1 MISRH
6 MSRIDIN
13 RSGELEAFVTVVD
26 RGSFSAA
33 ARTLGVTPSAISK
46 LVARLEARLGS
57 RLVHRSTR
65 AIQLTDEGRAY
76 YDRGVRIL
84 ADLDEAERN
93 ATRGAPRGRVR
104 INTSFPVGSAVL
116 LPLIPLLARLHP
128 ELEIDI
134 TLTDRVIDLVEERT
148 DIAIRWGALPSSDL
162 VARKLGETRQVIV
175 GAPAYLRRA
184 GTPRTVRDLDAHQRL
199 GWSVT
204 RSSPDWPLRV
214 GRRIVSIPTTPQLR
228 AADAETLRLLALSG
242 MGLVRLSRYHV
253 HADLMR
259 GRLVPVLESLNPLDT
274 APIHAVFL
282 GRPGRLAPRIRAV
295 LDFLE
300 EHATAR
306 LRTLA

>member
-1 MISRH
+1 MAH
-6 MSRIDIN
+6 MPRTDIN

-26 RGSFSAA
+26 RGGFSAA

-46 LVARLEARLGS
+46 LVARLEARLGA

-65 AIQLTDEGRAY
+65 AIQLTDEGQAY
-76 YDRGVRIL
+76 YDRGVRVL
-84 ADLDEAERN
+84 ADLDEAEQN
-93 ATRGAPRGRVR
+93 ATRGEPRGRVR
-104 INTSFPVGSAVL
+104 INTSFPFGTVIL
-116 LPLIPLLARLHP
+116 LPLVPRLTRLHP

-134 TLTDRVIDLVEERT
+134 ALTDRVIDLVEERT
-148 DIAIRWGALPSSDL
+148 DIAIRWGALASSDL
-162 VARKLGETRQVIV
+162 IARKLGETRQVIV

-184 GTPRTVRDLDAHQRL
+184 GTPRTVKDLDAHRRL

-214 GRRIVSIPTTPQLR
+214 GRRIVTVPTTPHLR
-228 AADAETLRLLALSG
+228 AADGESLRLLALGG
-242 MGLVRLSRYHV
+242 MGLARLSRYHV
-253 HADLMR
+253 HADLAR
-259 GRLVPVLESLNPLDT
+259 GRLVPVLEASDPLDA

-295 LDFLE
+295 LDFLG

-306 LRTLA
+306 LQALA